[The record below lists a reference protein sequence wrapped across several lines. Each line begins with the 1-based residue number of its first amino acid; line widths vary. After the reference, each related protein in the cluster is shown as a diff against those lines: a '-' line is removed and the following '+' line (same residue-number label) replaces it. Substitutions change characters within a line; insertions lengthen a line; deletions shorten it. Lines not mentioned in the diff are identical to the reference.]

1 MSEGVD
7 AENFVTEVHRYGV
20 TVVSYTWSM
29 LREILH
35 DKNFQ
40 VNEHNPIRL
49 FMGSGLPTGLWDE
62 IGERFPRAR
71 VLEFFATADGSAI
84 LANVAADKV
93 GSMGRALP
101 ETNEVAIAAYD
112 VDAERLVV
120 GESGFVDRAGQ
131 GEVGLLLARSR
142 HRFDTTATVLRDVFA
157 PKDRWEVS
165 GHLFYRDSD
174 DDLWFMGSVD
184 TVAHSVEGP
193 IYLPP
198 IEQLLSRVPG
208 VDQVAAYRLGDP
220 GSQIVVAALTMRS
233 DVDVDSLTVTQLR
246 LGLGALPA
254 HRRPHLV
261 WIVDEIPVSE
271 SYRPQARELAAR
283 GVPKPGS
290 KVWYRDSEGRY
301 RRFTKTAVSRVDWL
315 PASADSSSASSRG
328 RTTSAK
334 AAATTATP
342 TRTRVG
348 ETATGTR

>member
-1 MSEGVD
+1 
-7 AENFVTEVHRYGV
+7 
-20 TVVSYTWSM
+20 
-29 LREILH
+29 
-35 DKNFQ
+35 
-40 VNEHNPIRL
+40 
-49 FMGSGLPTGLWDE
+49 
-62 IGERFPRAR
+62 
-71 VLEFFATADGSAI
+71 
-84 LANVAADKV
+84 
-93 GSMGRALP
+93 MGRALP

-120 GESGFVDRAGQ
+120 GENGFVDRAGQ

-184 TVAHSVEGP
+184 TVAHSIEGP

-261 WIVDEIPVSE
+261 CVVDEIPVSE
-271 SYRPQARELAAR
+271 SYRPQASALAAR

-315 PASADSSSASSRG
+315 PDSSSATSRD
-328 RTTSAK
+328 RTTSAR
-334 AAATTATP
+334 AVGTGAP
-342 TRTRVG
+342 TRTTAG
-348 ETATGTR
+348 GAATGTR